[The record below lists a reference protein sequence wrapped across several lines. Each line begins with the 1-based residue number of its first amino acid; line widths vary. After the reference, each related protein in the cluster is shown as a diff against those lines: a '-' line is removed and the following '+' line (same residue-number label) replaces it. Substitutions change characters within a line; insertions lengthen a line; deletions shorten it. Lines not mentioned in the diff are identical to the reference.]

1 MGSEH
6 EAALIFIRRRPDYM
20 AVIECIGEDGGLW
33 VEVIRCMLS
42 RGAVSSMGAA
52 RNRIAQLEKY
62 GVVERHIFGR
72 NVFLTLSRGFLRTW
86 RRSSQ
91 GHRGRRP

>member
-1 MGSEH
+1 
-6 EAALIFIRRRPDYM
+6 
-20 AVIECIGEDGGLW
+20 
-33 VEVIRCMLS
+33 MLS

-72 NVFLTLSRGFLRTW
+72 NVFLTLSRGFLRAL